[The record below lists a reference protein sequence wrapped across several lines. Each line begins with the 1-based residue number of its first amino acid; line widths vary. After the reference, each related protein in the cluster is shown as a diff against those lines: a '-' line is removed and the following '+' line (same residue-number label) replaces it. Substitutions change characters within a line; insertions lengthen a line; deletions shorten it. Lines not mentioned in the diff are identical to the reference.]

1 MAISGVTVKK
11 GRAGRAVPALLQL
24 ALVVFGALGGLPCVS
39 SAGDLRLEDLISEA
53 LQKSPEILA
62 AEYRAGA
69 ARHRIS
75 QAGSLPDPMF
85 MFGYQNEGFD
95 RYTYGEEQGSQ
106 WMFSAS
112 QQFLFPGKRSLKG
125 EMVQRDAESME
136 AMHELLKLKTVARV
150 KELYFDLF
158 LAYKN
163 IDLLKDKRNLFLRIE
178 DLTLARYGAGK
189 AMQQEV
195 LMAQTEKYM
204 LLEKEEMFKQKI
216 QSLEAMLRAA
226 IGREKGPSLGRPID
240 PVYQPFFL
248 DADEAVKTALN
259 RSPEIKSRNKII
271 EAADTKLLM
280 AQKEYYPDFNIN
292 ASYFNREG
300 DFKDMWS
307 ATATI
312 NIPLYFKTKQEPAV
326 MEAKASR
333 AQAKQELEA
342 VKLMI
347 SAAIQDNLSMVRSS
361 DKLMDLYKNGL
372 IPKNS
377 QDVELALTGYATGR
391 TEAIVVISRL
401 KTLLDYETLYWN
413 QFVEREKALARLHA
427 ITEGMASVPGGEKK

>member
-1 MAISGVTVKK
+1 MSAKALHTFIFAMTLLLLGT
-11 GRAGRAVPALLQL
+11 PAYAQELKLSD
-24 ALVVFGALGGLPCVS
+24 LV
-39 SAGDLRLEDLISEA
+39 EEA
-53 LQKSPEILA
+53 LKNSPEILA
-62 AEYRAGA
+62 SQAKIEA
-69 ARHRIS
+69 ARYRIP
-75 QAGSLPDPMF
+75 QAMSLPDPMF
-85 MFGYQNEGFD
+85 MFGYQNEGFN
-95 RYTYGEEQGSQ
+95 RYSYGEEQGSQ

-136 AMHELLKLKTVARV
+136 AMHDLLKLKIVARV

-178 DLTLARYGAGK
+178 ELTLARYAAGK

-204 LLEKEEMFKQKI
+204 LLEKEEMLTQKI

-226 IGREKGPSLGRPID
+226 IGREKGPPLGRPSE
-240 PVYQPFFL
+240 PAYQPFFL
-248 DADEAVKTALN
+248 NAEEAVETAHSK
-259 RSPEIKSRNKII
+259 SPEIKSRNKIM
-271 EAADTKLLM
+271 EAADAKLLM

-292 ASYFNREG
+292 ATYFNREG
-300 DFKDMWS
+300 NFKDMWS

-312 NIPLYFKTKQEPAV
+312 NIPLYYKTKQEPAV

-347 SAAIQDNLSMVRSS
+347 SAAVKDNLSMQRSS
-361 DKLMDLYKNGL
+361 EKLMDLYKNGL
-372 IPKNS
+372 IPKNT
-377 QDVELALTGYATGR
+377 QDVELALTGYANGR
-391 TEAIVVISRL
+391 TDLIIVISRL
-401 KTLLDYETLYWN
+401 KTLLEYEILYWN
-413 QFVEREKALARLHA
+413 RRVEREKAIARLQA
-427 ITEGMASVPGGEKK
+427 ITEGLASVPGGEKK

>member
-1 MAISGVTVKK
+1 LWITVSTIFFLTVFLL
-11 GRAGRAVPALLQL
+11 GTPAFAQ
-24 ALVVFGALGGLPCVS
+24 
-39 SAGDLRLEDLISEA
+39 DLKLIDLIDETM
-53 LQKSPEILA
+53 KNNHDI
-62 AEYRAGA
+62 RASQAKIEA

-75 QAGSLPDPMF
+75 QSKSLPDPMF

-95 RYTYGEEQGSQ
+95 RYTYGEMQGAQ

-125 EMVQRDAESME
+125 DMAERDAESLE
-136 AMHELLKLKTVARV
+136 AMHELLKLKTTARV

-163 IDLLKDKRNLFLRIE
+163 IDLLKDKRELFIRIE
-178 DLTLARYGAGK
+178 DLTLMRYAVGK

-216 QSLEAMLRAA
+216 QSLEAMLRAT
-226 IGREKGPSLGRPID
+226 IGREKGLPLGPPID
-240 PVYQPFFL
+240 PVYRPFTIAL
-248 DADEAVKTALN
+248 DEALQRAHQN
-259 RSPEIKSRNKII
+259 SPEIKSRNKMM
-271 EAADTKLLM
+271 EAANAKLLM

-292 ASYFNREG
+292 ASYFNRSG

-307 ATATI
+307 ATTTV
-312 NIPLYFKTKQEPAV
+312 NIPLYYKTKQEPAV
-326 MEAKASR
+326 LEAKAYL

-347 SAAIQDNLSMVRSS
+347 SAAIHDNVSMLRSA
-361 DKLMDLYKNGL
+361 DRLMDIYKNGL
-372 IPKNS
+372 IPKNA
-377 QDVELALTGYATGR
+377 QDVELAISGYATGR
-391 TEAIVVISRL
+391 TEAIVVISRM
-401 KTLLDYETLYWN
+401 KTLLEYETLYWG
-413 QFVEREKALARLHA
+413 QFVEREKAIARLHA
-427 ITEGMASVPGGEKK
+427 ITEGLASAPGGEKK